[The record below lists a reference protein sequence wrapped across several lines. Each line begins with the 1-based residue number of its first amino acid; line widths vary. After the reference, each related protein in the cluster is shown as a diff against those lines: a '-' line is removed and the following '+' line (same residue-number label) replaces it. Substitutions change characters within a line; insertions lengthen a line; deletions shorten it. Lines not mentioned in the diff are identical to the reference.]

1 MLAFFGVREPSS
13 RFWDCDIATPAKAA
27 ARLPHSTEDRRYCAV
42 LGMTRSGRFRLS
54 FTSLLISFASFLS

>member
-1 MLAFFGVREPSS
+1 MLVFYGVREPSS
-13 RFWDCDIATPAKAA
+13 RFWDCDNATLAKAA

-54 FTSLLISFASFLS
+54 FTCYPISFASFLS